1 MTNFKTKSMVLAA
14 LLAAATCVLAQLTLP
29 IGPVPFTLAVL
40 GVFLMGQLLPPV
52 WALASIL
59 VYIFLGL
66 VGIPAFA
73 SFSAG
78 PSVLFGTTGGYIFGY
93 IFMAVL
99 PALAR
104 ANRKLPS
111 WVNFFAMLLGLAL
124 CYALGTAWFMVL
136 TGNGLA
142 VSLGWCVIPF
152 ILPDIAK
159 AVCAVLLA
167 KALSRRLVAAH

>member
-1 MTNFKTKSMVLAA
+1 MTNSKTKDMVLAA
-14 LLAAATCVLAQLTLP
+14 LLAAVTCVLAQITLP

-40 GVFLMGQLLPPV
+40 GAFLMGQLLSPG

-99 PALAR
+99 PAFVR
-104 ANRKLPS
+104 SKNLPQ
-111 WVNFFAMLLGLAL
+111 WVNFLAMLLGLLL
-124 CYALGTAWFMVL
+124 CYALGTIWFMVYTKNPL
-136 TGNGLA
+136 MA
-142 VSLGWCVIPF
+142 SLGWCVFPFVIP
-152 ILPDIAK
+152 DVAK
-159 AVCAVLLA
+159 AVCAILLA
-167 KALSRRLVAAH
+167 KALNKRLAVRQ